1 MPGGLARR
9 GLRCTYFGLCT
20 VARCMLTTILRGSL
34 SARRAVAVLLG
45 FVLAT
50 MAACGGDSGPE
61 AEVTPPGPID
71 AGPGETVKGEGVS
84 ITLFEVGAAHSFDRR
99 EQAPEGKVFIAARF
113 TITTTG
119 TAVPAQGPDDLVLE
133 LPDGSVGKPW
143 LVTPGSRLRN
153 TGPPP
158 GQELAG
164 WRSWVVPAGT
174 RAATLSYRPAP
185 DLEIRFGISLS
196 AEVRDRWN
204 VVGDLRHV

>member
-1 MPGGLARR
+1 MAGSVVPTSAVRSSYPRRRWNLLLPGLA
-9 GLRCTYFGLCT
+9 L
-20 VARCMLTTILRGSL
+20 
-34 SARRAVAVLLG
+34 AVAL
-45 FVLAT
+45 
-50 MAACGGDSGPE
+50 AACGEGSSPE
-61 AEVTPPGPID
+61 PQVTPPGPVD
-71 AGPGETVKGEGVS
+71 AGPGETVTAEGVS
-84 ITLFEVGAAHSFDRR
+84 ITLFEVGATRSFDRR
-99 EQAPEGKVFIAARF
+99 EQAPEGNIFIAGRLS
-113 TITTTG
+113 ITTTG
-119 TAVPAQGPDDLVLE
+119 SAVPAQGPEDLVLE

-164 WRSWVVPAGT
+164 WRSWVVPEGT

-196 AEVRDRWN
+196 DEVRDRWN

>member
-1 MPGGLARR
+1 
-9 GLRCTYFGLCT
+9 
-20 VARCMLTTILRGSL
+20 MLTAILGELL
-34 SARRAVAVLLG
+34 SRRRWVAALLG
-45 FVLAT
+45 FILAAMT
-50 MAACGGDSGPE
+50 ACGGASAPQ
-61 AEVTPPGPID
+61 AEVPPPGPVD

-84 ITLFEVGAAHSFDRR
+84 ITLFEVGATRSFNRR
-99 EQAPEGKVFIAARF
+99 EQAGEGKVFIAARLS
-113 TITTTG
+113 ITTTG

-133 LPDGSVGKPW
+133 LPDGSAGKPW

-164 WRSWVVPAGT
+164 WRSWEVPEGT
-174 RAATLSYRPAP
+174 RAATLSYRPTP

-196 AEVRDRWN
+196 DEVRDRWN